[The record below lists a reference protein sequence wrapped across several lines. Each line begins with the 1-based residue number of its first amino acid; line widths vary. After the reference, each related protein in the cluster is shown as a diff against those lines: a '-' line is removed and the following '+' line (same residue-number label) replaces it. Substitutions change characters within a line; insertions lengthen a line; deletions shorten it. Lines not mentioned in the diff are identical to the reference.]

1 MLPKSIQDHL
11 LLGITFVTK
20 SVTVS
25 TELKMGARTR
35 RQQAAL
41 AAQSDSNESPAGN
54 GTVENSPKKT
64 RTSGKK
70 EVKENVYLFAPN
82 LIGKEL
88 LPVSSNLHDVANG
101 RLPVAWD

>member
-1 MLPKSIQDHL
+1 
-11 LLGITFVTK
+11 
-20 SVTVS
+20 
-25 TELKMGARTR
+25 MGARTR

-54 GTVENSPKKT
+54 GTVEKSPRKT
-64 RTSGKK
+64 RTPSKK

-88 LPVSSNLHDVANG
+88 LPALSLFHDVPN
-101 RLPVAWD
+101 RCLPVARD

>member
-1 MLPKSIQDHL
+1 M
-11 LLGITFVTK
+11 
-20 SVTVS
+20 S

-41 AAQSDSNESPAGN
+41 AAQSDSNESSAGN
-54 GTVENSPKKT
+54 GTVEKSPKKT

-88 LPVSSNLHDVANG
+88 LPASSIFHDVPNR
-101 RLPVAWD
+101 RLPVVWD